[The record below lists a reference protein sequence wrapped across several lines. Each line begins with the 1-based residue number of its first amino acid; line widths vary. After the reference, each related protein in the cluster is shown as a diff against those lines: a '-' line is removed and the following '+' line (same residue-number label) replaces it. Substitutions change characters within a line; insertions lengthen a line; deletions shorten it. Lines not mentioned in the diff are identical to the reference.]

1 MKRAPVIPKHTIKT
15 QPLEDTPSSA
25 PAAPMVDSLIAR
37 VGAMA
42 RGNAITLP
50 VCGRD
55 VKFTLEVL
63 RGDSVEKTSR
73 VWSGNERD
81 QELLTEDALD
91 DLIPS
96 FLLTGQQTPAFGRR
110 VSGVIEIADGSR
122 RRKAAALTESDYRVL
137 VGELDDEQMAA
148 LSRLG
153 NDYRP
158 TSAYER
164 GQRYASRLQNE
175 FAGNISA
182 LADAE
187 NISRKIITRC
197 INTAKL
203 PKSVVALFSHPGEL
217 SARSGDALQRAF
229 TDKEELLKQ
238 QASNL
243 HEQKKAGVIF
253 EAEEVITLL
262 TSVLKTS
269 SASRTSLSSRHQFA
283 PGATVL
289 YKGDKMVLNLD
300 RSRIP
305 TECIERIEAI
315 LKELEKAA
323 QLAGSRIYVYVELD
337 VGMQRCGVSD
347 FDQVLYLA
355 RQIEKSGYLEFG
367 GIQAYA
373 GQLSHEEDPVTRIR
387 EIHKIETL
395 LRQGK
400 AYLEQHH
407 VTVREIS
414 GASTA
419 TAGEKAKGGVYT
431 EIQAGSYLFMD
442 ASYRRCGLP
451 FESALSVVS
460 TIISKSENR
469 IVLDVGVKNLGMDQ
483 RDPEIAG
490 QRPEDSL
497 SFSEEHTAVYRD
509 GIGRCNPIG
518 SQVAVL
524 PGHCCTTV
532 NTFDWIL
539 IKEGDEI
546 LDRWRIDGRGKSW

>member
-63 RGDSVEKTSR
+63 REIVLRK
-73 VWSGNERD
+73 
-81 QELLTEDALD
+81 ALGYGQVMNVTRTAYRRRPD

-203 PKSVVALFSHPGEL
+203 PKSVVALFLIPVNYLPG
-217 SARSGDALQRAF
+217 QVMHF
-229 TDKEELLKQ
+229 KELLQ
-238 QASNL
+238 I
-243 HEQKKAGVIF
+243 KKNY
-253 EAEEVITLL
+253 
-262 TSVLKTS
+262 
-269 SASRTSLSSRHQFA
+269 LSSRHLTF
-283 PGATVL
+283 T
-289 YKGDKMVLNLD
+289 
-300 RSRIP
+300 SRKKQ
-305 TECIERIEAI
+305 E
-315 LKELEKAA
+315 
-323 QLAGSRIYVYVELD
+323 
-337 VGMQRCGVSD
+337 
-347 FDQVLYLA
+347 
-355 RQIEKSGYLEFG
+355 
-367 GIQAYA
+367 
-373 GQLSHEEDPVTRIR
+373 
-387 EIHKIETL
+387 
-395 LRQGK
+395 
-400 AYLEQHH
+400 
-407 VTVREIS
+407 
-414 GASTA
+414 
-419 TAGEKAKGGVYT
+419 
-431 EIQAGSYLFMD
+431 
-442 ASYRRCGLP
+442 
-451 FESALSVVS
+451 
-460 TIISKSENR
+460 
-469 IVLDVGVKNLGMDQ
+469 
-483 RDPEIAG
+483 
-490 QRPEDSL
+490 
-497 SFSEEHTAVYRD
+497 
-509 GIGRCNPIG
+509 
-518 SQVAVL
+518 
-524 PGHCCTTV
+524 
-532 NTFDWIL
+532 
-539 IKEGDEI
+539 
-546 LDRWRIDGRGKSW
+546 

>member
-1 MKRAPVIPKHTIKT
+1 MKRAPVIPKHTLNT
-15 QPLEDTPSSA
+15 QPVGDTSLST

-37 VGAMA
+37 VGVMA

-81 QELLTEDALD
+81 QELLTEDSLD

-137 VGELDDEQMAA
+137 VGELDDEQMAT

-217 SARSGDALQRAF
+217 SARSGDALQKAF

-300 RSRIP
+300 RSRVP
-305 TECIERIEAI
+305 TECIEKIEAI
-315 LKELEKAA
+315 LKELEKPA
-323 QLAGSRIYVYVELD
+323 
-337 VGMQRCGVSD
+337 
-347 FDQVLYLA
+347 
-355 RQIEKSGYLEFG
+355 
-367 GIQAYA
+367 
-373 GQLSHEEDPVTRIR
+373 P
-387 EIHKIETL
+387 
-395 LRQGK
+395 
-400 AYLEQHH
+400 
-407 VTVREIS
+407 
-414 GASTA
+414 
-419 TAGEKAKGGVYT
+419 
-431 EIQAGSYLFMD
+431 
-442 ASYRRCGLP
+442 
-451 FESALSVVS
+451 
-460 TIISKSENR
+460 
-469 IVLDVGVKNLGMDQ
+469 
-483 RDPEIAG
+483 
-490 QRPEDSL
+490 
-497 SFSEEHTAVYRD
+497 
-509 GIGRCNPIG
+509 
-518 SQVAVL
+518 
-524 PGHCCTTV
+524 
-532 NTFDWIL
+532 
-539 IKEGDEI
+539 
-546 LDRWRIDGRGKSW
+546 

>member
-1 MKRAPVIPKHTIKT
+1 MKRAPVIPKHALNT
-15 QPLEDTPSSA
+15 QLVEDTSSST

-42 RGNAITLP
+42 RCNAITLP
-50 VCGRD
+50 VCGRE

-63 RGDSVEKTSR
+63 RGDSIEKVSR

-164 GQRYASRLQNE
+164 GQRYARRLQNE

-203 PKSVVALFSHPGEL
+203 PKSVVSLFSHPGEL
-217 SARSGDALQRAF
+217 SARSGEALQKAF
-229 TDKEELLKQ
+229 TDKEELLIQ

-243 HEQKKAGVIF
+243 HEQKKIGVIF
-253 EAEEVITLL
+253 EAEEIISLL

-269 SASRTSLSSRHQFA
+269 SASKNSLSSRHQFA
-283 PGATVL
+283 PGATAL
-289 YKGDKMVLNLD
+289 YKGDKMVINLD

-305 TECIERIEAI
+305 ADCIEKIEVI
-315 LKELEKAA
+315 LKELDK
-323 QLAGSRIYVYVELD
+323 
-337 VGMQRCGVSD
+337 
-347 FDQVLYLA
+347 
-355 RQIEKSGYLEFG
+355 
-367 GIQAYA
+367 
-373 GQLSHEEDPVTRIR
+373 
-387 EIHKIETL
+387 
-395 LRQGK
+395 
-400 AYLEQHH
+400 
-407 VTVREIS
+407 
-414 GASTA
+414 
-419 TAGEKAKGGVYT
+419 
-431 EIQAGSYLFMD
+431 
-442 ASYRRCGLP
+442 
-451 FESALSVVS
+451 
-460 TIISKSENR
+460 
-469 IVLDVGVKNLGMDQ
+469 LG
-483 RDPEIAG
+483 
-490 QRPEDSL
+490 
-497 SFSEEHTAVYRD
+497 T
-509 GIGRCNPIG
+509 
-518 SQVAVL
+518 
-524 PGHCCTTV
+524 
-532 NTFDWIL
+532 
-539 IKEGDEI
+539 
-546 LDRWRIDGRGKSW
+546 

>member
-1 MKRAPVIPKHTIKT
+1 MKRAPVIPKHTLNT
-15 QPLEDTPSSA
+15 QPVGDTSLST

-37 VGAMA
+37 VGVMA

-81 QELLTEDALD
+81 QELLTEDSLD

-137 VGELDDEQMAA
+137 VGELDD
-148 LSRLG
+148 
-153 NDYRP
+153 D
-158 TSAYER
+158 
-164 GQRYASRLQNE
+164 
-175 FAGNISA
+175 
-182 LADAE
+182 
-187 NISRKIITRC
+187 TRC

-217 SARSGDALQRAF
+217 SARSGDALQKAF

-300 RSRIP
+300 RSRVP
-305 TECIERIEAI
+305 TECIEKIEAI
-315 LKELEKAA
+315 LKELEKPA
-323 QLAGSRIYVYVELD
+323 
-337 VGMQRCGVSD
+337 
-347 FDQVLYLA
+347 
-355 RQIEKSGYLEFG
+355 
-367 GIQAYA
+367 
-373 GQLSHEEDPVTRIR
+373 P
-387 EIHKIETL
+387 
-395 LRQGK
+395 
-400 AYLEQHH
+400 
-407 VTVREIS
+407 
-414 GASTA
+414 
-419 TAGEKAKGGVYT
+419 
-431 EIQAGSYLFMD
+431 
-442 ASYRRCGLP
+442 
-451 FESALSVVS
+451 
-460 TIISKSENR
+460 
-469 IVLDVGVKNLGMDQ
+469 
-483 RDPEIAG
+483 
-490 QRPEDSL
+490 
-497 SFSEEHTAVYRD
+497 
-509 GIGRCNPIG
+509 
-518 SQVAVL
+518 
-524 PGHCCTTV
+524 
-532 NTFDWIL
+532 
-539 IKEGDEI
+539 
-546 LDRWRIDGRGKSW
+546 